1 MPPPNNSI
9 LATLNLIL
17 KNPKK
22 YYLINLL
29 IPIWVLGANKNS
41 NVKSLFNLIGL
52 YAEFQN
58 PRTTSIKFNPKNS
71 KYSLSL
77 LIDQDHIITQGQPL
91 LGGQWSLVRNK

>member
-58 PRTTSIKFNPKNS
+58 PRTTSIKFNPKYS

-77 LIDQDHIITQGQPL
+77 LIDQDHIITQGQPPT
-91 LGGQWSLVRNK
+91 GRSVEFSKK